1 MIKFE
6 LTEKEL
12 EAIVR
17 TTAEIGIQTGL
28 GPECGA
34 AEHGIKTYEENFG
47 SWSSSTG
54 HIVNHIMKKVKEGCE
69 Q

>member
-1 MIKFE
+1 MRKLQ

-17 TTAEIGIQTGL
+17 TTAEIGIQAGL

-34 AEHGIKTYEENFG
+34 AEHGIKTYEENPG
-47 SWSSSTG
+47 VWSCSTG
-54 HIVNHIMKKVKEGCE
+54 HIVNHIMKKIKEGCE
-69 Q
+69 

>member
-17 TTAEIGIQTGL
+17 KTAEIGIQAGL
-28 GPECGA
+28 GPDCGA
-34 AEHGIKTYEENFG
+34 AAHGIKTFEENPG
-47 SWSSSTG
+47 TWSCSTNY
-54 HIVNHIMKKVKEGCE
+54 VVEYIMDKIKEECE
-69 Q
+69 